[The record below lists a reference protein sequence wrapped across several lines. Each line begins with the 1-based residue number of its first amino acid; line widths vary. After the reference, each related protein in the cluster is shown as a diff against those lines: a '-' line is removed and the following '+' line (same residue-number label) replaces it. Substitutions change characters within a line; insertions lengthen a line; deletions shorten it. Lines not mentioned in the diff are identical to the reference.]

1 MSMFIHSSAQH
12 SSVCVVKQQVLMR
25 NVSTCTAVSS
35 VRAQR
40 APVIET
46 NSSYSLCVTAA
57 LIQFGDPFDDYTSVH
72 LNKFGQK

>member
-1 MSMFIHSSAQH
+1 MFIRSSAQL

-40 APVIET
+40 ALVIET
-46 NSSYSLCVTAA
+46 NSSYSLCVKAA
-57 LIQFGDPFDDYTSVH
+57 LVQFGDPFDDYTSVY
-72 LNKFGQK
+72 LNDFGKK